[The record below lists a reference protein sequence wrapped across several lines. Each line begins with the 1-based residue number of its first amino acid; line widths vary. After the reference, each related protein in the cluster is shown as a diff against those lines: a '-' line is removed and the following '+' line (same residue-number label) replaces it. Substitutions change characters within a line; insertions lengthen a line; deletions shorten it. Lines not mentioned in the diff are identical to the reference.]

1 MTSHLL
7 ITKTRDRHWPN
18 ACIKFET
25 TFTSVHLPKVLGP
38 LVIAV
43 VELVVHVYSLY
54 FWLQAN
60 YGRHDAECVKKVKD
74 IYRSLQLPEVYSDYE
89 QSSYESLLAVIDE
102 CNGTM
107 PREMFRAYARK
118 IYKRQK

>member
-25 TFTSVHLPKVLGP
+25 TFTSVHLPKVFGP

-43 VELVVHVYSLY
+43 VVHA
-54 FWLQAN
+54 LQF
-60 YGRHDAECVKKVKD
+60 KKVKD
-74 IYRSLQLPEVYSDYE
+74 IYRSLQLPKVYSDYE
-89 QSSYESLLAVIDE
+89 QSSYESLLAMTDE
-102 CNGTM
+102 CSGTM
-107 PREMFRAYARK
+107 PREMFRAYAQK